1 MGEDSFG
8 SVNTM
13 RAGGVPARDVPEFD
27 RRIIMAQFALSKKLS
42 KIPEALV
49 GDSELKALYDEAK
62 DKSQMAE
69 NALKAGMK
77 DAAIGFLDEGDECLG
92 KADRIIHVRAE
103 AELKA
108 KAEAERKAREEAERR
123 ARQEG
128 RFPGDIR
135 EIEIA
140 PGVKMAFVWVAPGS
154 FRMGSDDSDAYSDE
168 KSVHQVT
175 LTKGYWLGKFEVTQK
190 EWRSVTGTN
199 PSAFKEK
206 VVDNPGGFLGF
217 GKKTH
222 LEDRPNCPVERVSWN
237 DCRKFV
243 EQVNEYLA
251 EKGENLRVRL
261 PTEAEW
267 EFAARGGTK
276 SRGFKYSGSDNLDE
290 VAWYDGNSGNKTHEV
305 GTKAANELG
314 IHDMNG
320 NVYEWCADW
329 YGKYSSGSV
338 ADPTGPGSGDLRV
351 NRGGSWFNS
360 ARRCRSAYRDGNW
373 LVLRF
378 DILGVR
384 LASGQ

>member
-8 SVNTM
+8 SMNTM

-108 KAEAERKAREEAERR
+108 KAEAERR

-154 FRMGSDDSDAYSDE
+154 FRMGSDDSDADSDE
-168 KSVHQVT
+168 KPVHEVT
-175 LTKGYWLGKFEVTQK
+175 LTKGYWIGKFEVTQK
-190 EWRSVTGTN
+190 EWRSVTGAN
-199 PSAFKEK
+199 PSMFKEE
-206 VVDNPGGFLGF
+206 VVDAPGFLGF
-217 GKKTH
+217 EKKTH
-222 LEDRPNCPVERVSWN
+222 LVDRPSCPVECVSWD
-237 DCRKFV
+237 DCQEFV
-243 EQVNEYLA
+243 DQVNDYLA
-251 EKGENLRVRL
+251 RHGEELRVRL

-276 SRGFKYSGSDNLDE
+276 SRGFKYSGSDNIDE
-290 VAWYDGNSGNKTHEV
+290 VAWYSDNSGERTHEV

-314 IHDMNG
+314 IHDMSG
-320 NVYEWCADW
+320 NIWEWCADW
-329 YGKYSSGSV
+329 LGDYSSGSFT
-338 ADPTGPGSGDLRV
+338 DPVGPGSGGIRV
-351 NRGGSWFNS
+351 FRGGGCFNA
-360 ARRCRSAYRDGNW
+360 ARLCRSATRDRYWPDFRYYG
-373 LVLRF
+373 V
-378 DILGVR
+378 GVR